1 MALVHKCVW
10 GNYNHSLLESINPGG
25 ASDVAVE
32 RMCGEEGSET
42 ADAGA
47 PSTIIDGKTPRWRS
61 SCRYLKTVPVLSQ
74 RAVAVEIVLYKAH
87 HIYM

>member
-1 MALVHKCVW
+1 MGKLIIVCW
-10 GNYNHSLLESINPGG
+10 RQGNPGR
-25 ASDVAVE
+25 ASDGAVE
-32 RMCGEEGSET
+32 WMCGEEGSET

-47 PSTIIDGKTPRWRS
+47 PSTIDGKTLRRRS
-61 SCRYLKTVPVLSQ
+61 LCRYLQTVPVLSQ

>member
-1 MALVHKCVW
+1 
-10 GNYNHSLLESINPGG
+10 
-25 ASDVAVE
+25 
-32 RMCGEEGSET
+32 MCGEEGSET

-47 PSTIIDGKTPRWRS
+47 PSTIDGKTLRRRS
-61 SCRYLKTVPVLSQ
+61 LCRYLQTVPVLSQ